1 MLGKFTGKEKTN
13 SSLDLATRDGR
24 LLVVVSK
31 LGGLGG
37 NLLEDVVH
45 EGVHDAHGFTG
56 DTSLGVDLLQN
67 LVDVHGVSLL
77 SGLSALLL
85 LAGGLGNLHGCFL
98 LSFLASCNFDRHGNS
113 FGIEISN
120 QLNQQ
125 KFDDGKWTPKPF
137 VRFEEE
143 ILNEHG
149 GG

>member
-13 SSLDLATRDGR
+13 SSLDLATRDSR

-45 EGVHDAHGFTG
+45 EGVHDAHGFAG

-85 LAGGLGNLHGCFL
+85 LAGGLRNLHGCFL
-98 LSFLASCNFDRHGNS
+98 LSFLASCNFDRHG
-113 FGIEISN
+113 
-120 QLNQQ
+120 
-125 KFDDGKWTPKPF
+125 
-137 VRFEEE
+137 
-143 ILNEHG
+143 
-149 GG
+149 